1 MATLQRRLYQLRGE
15 ILNNVAQTPER
26 AAKRRE
32 RQAWIVLLAAFSA
45 FLLLCILIPYGLRRF
60 YVTATVAKEGALE
73 VVTGTVRIT
82 HQGASADVAANNG
95 DPILE
100 GFTVKTDN
108 TSRAMITLF
117 EGSTILVFENTELMV
132 KTLRTSRFTK
142 NTTRVVLVE
151 HQGSVRIGVA
161 PATTH
166 DNRYIVET
174 PQSVI
179 NLNDGSYAIEV
190 GPQGT
195 ALSVRAGS
203 GDVTANRVTATVRR
217 GQRSTVA
224 PGQAPS
230 AQGSAALD
238 LVLNGDFGQL
248 DVGWTKKIDV
258 EAGRRDDLYGQTF
271 FLSAPEGP
279 AVRFVRRG
287 SKNSH
292 GENILYQAI
301 NRDVSDFVSLKL
313 SVDFRLIYQSLSGGG
328 YLGSEYPLL
337 VQVTYRDD
345 AGNQYIWARGF
356 YYQNDAGYPTT
367 YGEQMPIDV
376 WIPYEKD
383 LFSLDGYPKPR
394 RLLSVEVVASGWD
407 YESMIKSVSVL
418 AE

>member
-1 MATLQRRLYQLRGE
+1 M
-15 ILNNVAQTPER
+15 
-26 AAKRRE
+26 
-32 RQAWIVLLAAFSA
+32 AAFA
-45 FLLLCILIPYGLRRF
+45 VFALLCILIPYGLRR
-60 YVTATVAKEGALE
+60 YYLTATVPKEGTLE
-73 VVTGTVRIT
+73 VVTGTVRIA

-117 EGSTILVFENTELMV
+117 EGSTILVFENSELYV
-132 KTLRTSRFTK
+132 KSLRTSRFTK
-142 NTTRVVLVE
+142 NTTQIILIERQGTVRV
-151 HQGSVRIGVA
+151 GVA

-166 DNRYIVET
+166 SNRYTVET

-179 NLNDGSYAIEV
+179 NLSDGSYAIDV
-190 GPQGT
+190 SAQGT
-195 ALSVRAGS
+195 ALSVRAGT
-203 GDVTANRVTATVRR
+203 GDVFANQQTAIVHR
-217 GQRSTVA
+217 GQRSSVA
-224 PGQAPS
+224 PGQSPTAP
-230 AQGSAALD
+230 GPAALD
-238 LVLNGDFGQL
+238 LVLNGDFRQQ

-258 EAGRRDDLYGQTF
+258 EAGRRDDIYGQTL
-271 FLSAPEGP
+271 FLPEPEGP

-313 SVDFRLIYQSLSGGG
+313 SVDFRIIYQTLSGGG

-337 VQVTYRDD
+337 VQVTYRDE
-345 AGNQYIWARGF
+345 AGNQHTWAHGF
-356 YYQNDAGYPTT
+356 YYQNDSGYPTT
-367 YGEQMPIDV
+367 YGEQMPVDV

-383 LFSLDGYPKPR
+383 LFALDGYPKPR
-394 RLLSVEVVASGWD
+394 RILSVEVIASGWD
-407 YESMIKSVSVL
+407 YESMIKAVSIL